1 MVGNTAATLSALFKE
16 TYADKAENLI
26 PDGVKVIKNIPFAA
40 ADKELSEKY
49 VQPVQLTHESGFSY
63 GTGIFTLEE
72 AEAAIYKEANVEG
85 STLLL
90 RSTISYSAAARLSNS
105 KKAFVRWADQVVK
118 NMVNSHAK
126 RKEIRCIYGDSDA
139 GIGRVDGAPAG
150 AAGVR
155 TITLLT
161 AEYAAGIWA
170 GSAGSKLDVYDT
182 TGVTQ
187 RNPTTNIVVTSV
199 DIGAKTIT
207 VSGLEAELAAIVDTD
222 IMYWKNAKG
231 NEVGSIDRQVTNTG
245 TLFNIDASAYELWK
259 GNVFDVGGAALTFAK
274 IQEGIALAVDKGLD
288 QKLAVYVSTASWPDL
303 LDDQAALRQYDKSY
317 SSKEMENGAE
327 SLKYFSQNGMV
338 EVIPSIHV
346 KQGEAFG
353 ICHDECMRLGAT
365 DNTFRL
371 PGKTEDEI
379 FLQIP
384 DKAGYEMRYFSED
397 VFFCEAPGRMIK
409 WDNIVNS

>member
-327 SLKYFSQNGMV
+327 SLKYIS
-338 EVIPSIHV
+338 
-346 KQGEAFG
+346 K
-353 ICHDECMRLGAT
+353 
-365 DNTFRL
+365 
-371 PGKTEDEI
+371 
-379 FLQIP
+379 
-384 DKAGYEMRYFSED
+384 RY
-397 VFFCEAPGRMIK
+397 G
-409 WDNIVNS
+409 